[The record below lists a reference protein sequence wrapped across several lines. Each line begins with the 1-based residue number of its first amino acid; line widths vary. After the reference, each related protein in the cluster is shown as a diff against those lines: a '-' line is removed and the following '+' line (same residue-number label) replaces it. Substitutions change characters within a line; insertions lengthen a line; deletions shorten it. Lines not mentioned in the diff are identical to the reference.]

1 MSNLASLREKWRRS
15 RGSWLVARSALSWLC
30 AFLAFALVCAVVSR
44 FFPQKVSGVSLKE
57 ERFREQRKRIDILFV
72 GSSRVIHG
80 ISPRVF
86 DRNLRAAGRPWH
98 SFNAGIDGMNPAEE
112 FALVRRLL
120 ALHPP
125 RLKYIFFEF
134 QSDPGAGTPIR
145 DDLVGER
152 DVYWRDWDSVL
163 AGFRKFALGVSSPL
177 ASSLGDKFSLGR
189 LTYFGPL
196 LSADLRLWVRNV
208 THFGNGFSI
217 VEHVFGGRPAEA
229 NELDMPRQWDG
240 YFPMGQPMTGKI
252 LSDYRKSLQD
262 LRDHPV
268 KRLPDP
274 IMRSQLSRFARL
286 MAAKNIRVVFLLPP
300 SVVGNPGD
308 EINAPPGSLL
318 LAYDNLE
325 RYPLFYAE
333 ENRLD
338 RWHLNAR
345 GADLFSQKLAR
356 DFLQALDSP
365 DR

>member
-1 MSNLASLREKWRRS
+1 MRR
-15 RGSWLVARSALSWLC
+15 VTRSVLSWLC
-30 AFLAFALVCAVVSR
+30 AFLAFALVCTAVSR

-72 GSSRVIHG
+72 GSSRVFHG

-86 DRNLRAAGRPWH
+86 DRTLHASGRPWH
-98 SFNAGIDGMNPAEE
+98 SFNAGVDAMNPAEA

-163 AGFRKFALGVSSPL
+163 AGLRKFATGVSSPL
-177 ASSLGDKFSLGR
+177 ASSLGDKFSLDR
-189 LTYFGPL
+189 LIYFGPL
-196 LSADLRLWVRNV
+196 LSSDLRLWVRNV
-208 THFGNGFSI
+208 THLGSGFSI
-217 VEHVFGGRPAEA
+217 VERAFGGGPAKA
-229 NELDMPRQWDG
+229 KELDMPRQWDG
-240 YFPMGQPMTGKI
+240 YFPMSEPMTGKI
-252 LSDYRKSLQD
+252 LSEYRKSFQD
-262 LRDHPV
+262 LQDHPV
-268 KRLPDP
+268 KRRPDL
-274 IMRSQLSRFARL
+274 IMRGQLGRFARL

-300 SVVGNPGD
+300 SVIGNPGD
-308 EINAPPGSLL
+308 EINAPPGSLV
-318 LAYDNLE
+318 LAYDNLDH
-325 RYPLFYAE
+325 YPQFYTE

-345 GADLFSQKLAR
+345 GADLFSQKLAE
-356 DFLQALDSP
+356 DFIRALDSP

>member
-1 MSNLASLREKWRRS
+1 MAENSQLMRRIALS
-15 RGSWLVARSALSWLC
+15 VLSWLC
-30 AFLAFALVCAVVSR
+30 AFLAFALVCTAVSR

-72 GSSRVIHG
+72 GSSRVFHG

-86 DRNLRAAGRPWH
+86 DRTLHAAGRPWH
-98 SFNAGIDGMNPAEE
+98 SFNAGVDAMNPAEE

-125 RLKYIFFEF
+125 RLKYIFVEF

-145 DDLVGER
+145 DDLVRER

-163 AGFRKFALGVSSPL
+163 AGLRKFATGVSSPL

-189 LTYFGPL
+189 LIYFGPL

-208 THFGNGFSI
+208 THLGSGFSI
-217 VEHVFGGRPAEA
+217 VERAFGGHRAKAKEV
-229 NELDMPRQWDG
+229 DMPRQWDG
-240 YFPMGQPMTGKI
+240 FFPMSKPMTGKI
-252 LSDYRKSLQD
+252 LSEYRKSFRDLQ
-262 LRDHPV
+262 DHPV
-268 KRLPDP
+268 KRRPDL
-274 IMRSQLSRFARL
+274 IMSGQLSRFARL

-300 SVVGNPGD
+300 SVIGNPGD

-318 LAYDNLE
+318 LAYDNLD
-325 RYPLFYAE
+325 RYPQFYTE

-338 RWHLNAR
+338 GWHLNAR
-345 GADLFSQKLAR
+345 GAELFSQKLAE
-356 DFLQALDSP
+356 DFIRALDSP
-365 DR
+365 GR